1 MRTDGRTDTTKIKVG
16 FRNFA
21 KAPKKKK
28 ILNHSMT
35 SWIRHPISGH
45 MTTRDFS
52 SSVWF
57 PSKTMIS
64 ALTKRCKRLWD
75 AATLSH
81 QTSASAGTSVTAGV
95 LRGATKETLQCII
108 AIEVVFIPTV
118 YDINKSRLLYYR
130 LRVMTDNEGSLEDSD
145 DNFTEDESS
154 TTISD
159 G

>member
-1 MRTDGRTDTTKIKVG
+1 MARG
-16 FRNFA
+16 FETQ
-21 KAPKKKK
+21 P
-28 ILNHSMT
+28 
-35 SWIRHPISGH
+35 
-45 MTTRDFS
+45 D
-52 SSVWF
+52 
-57 PSKTMIS
+57 
-64 ALTKRCKRLWD
+64 
-75 AATLSH
+75 LSH

-108 AIEVVFIPTV
+108 AIAVIFVPNIF
-118 YDINKSRLLYYR
+118 DMHNSHLLYYR

>member
-1 MRTDGRTDTTKIKVG
+1 
-16 FRNFA
+16 
-21 KAPKKKK
+21 
-28 ILNHSMT
+28 MT
-35 SWIRHPISGH
+35 SRIRHPISGH

-108 AIEVVFIPTV
+108 AIEVNRLWYLIRVV
-118 YDINKSRLLYYR
+118 YCI
-130 LRVMTDNEGSLEDSD
+130 TDWESWRTTGEDRR
-145 DNFTEDESS
+145 TAM
-154 TTISD
+154 TISQTMRVLHSSPK
-159 G
+159 GKFHIEGVKIVMLQTYLKYKKA

>member
-1 MRTDGRTDTTKIKVG
+1 VARG
-16 FRNFA
+16 FETQ
-21 KAPKKKK
+21 P
-28 ILNHSMT
+28 
-35 SWIRHPISGH
+35 
-45 MTTRDFS
+45 D
-52 SSVWF
+52 
-57 PSKTMIS
+57 
-64 ALTKRCKRLWD
+64 
-75 AATLSH
+75 LSH

-154 TTISD
+154 TPISD